1 MSLSKANT
9 KPRRVLKI
17 AGLTLGGL
25 IAAMVIF
32 LVAVIVNDRL
42 QQPAP
47 PDPAVF
53 VAKAKLYDVH
63 IKRDT
68 FGVPHVFGPRDAD
81 VAFGLAFVHSEDD
94 FATLQQVALAAR
106 GQLAAHE
113 GPKGAV
119 ADYLVH
125 LLRVWETVNAKY
137 ESDLPADVRQV
148 LEAYADGV
156 NYYAALHPDQ
166 VMRGALPLTGK
177 DIAAGFVFK
186 TPFFFGLDR
195 ALLQLNSPEQGKD
208 KNKGGSKTALLSAPS
223 SLAASLS
230 LSNTRQDAF
239 LVTADALPI
248 GSNGVA
254 VSPLR
259 SADGATRLLV
269 NSHQPYTGPVSWYEA
284 VLESGQGWHVA
295 GGFFPGS
302 PFMLHGHNQHLGWA
316 NTVNDPDLID
326 VYKLTINPANP
337 NQYQMDGQWRDFEKS
352 DAKIRVKIWGPLIWT
367 IHREVLYAAHGPVLK
382 TDHGVFAIRYAGMGE
397 VRLPLEYYRLNKA
410 ANLTEWRA
418 AMALEAIPSLN
429 FVYADEKGNI
439 GYVYNGLFPM
449 RKEESGLDWQ
459 DTVPGNRSDLIWQ
472 RYLSFDKIPQI
483 WDPPGGFVFNS
494 NNTPFRAA
502 APGDDLK
509 PEDFLP
515 SLGIQSNM
523 TNRAW
528 RALETYGADRHITAK
543 SFRAYKY
550 DLNYSSRSDLAEL
563 VDEAVNLGR
572 VRNAGSGSRDDD
584 DLQQAQEILKRW
596 DHRTNVAN
604 RNAALAILM
613 AEPLLRNR
621 IVVKGEPQPPT
632 QNQIVASLHDAAQTL
647 KTHFGRLDPEWG
659 EVNRLRRGKLNLAID
674 GGPDIY
680 RAVYGLKQPDGT
692 LTAAGGDTFIM
703 FVTWD
708 KEGKLSSESIHQF
721 GSATLSEASR
731 HYADQSPMFVAMKA
745 KPVLFTQGQLAG
757 RIEADYRPGER

>member
-1 MSLSKANT
+1 
-9 KPRRVLKI
+9 
-17 AGLTLGGL
+17 
-25 IAAMVIF
+25 
-32 LVAVIVNDRL
+32 
-42 QQPAP
+42 
-47 PDPAVF
+47 
-53 VAKAKLYDVH
+53 
-63 IKRDT
+63 
-68 FGVPHVFGPRDAD
+68 
-81 VAFGLAFVHSEDD
+81 
-94 FATLQQVALAAR
+94 
-106 GQLAAHE
+106 
-113 GPKGAV
+113 
-119 ADYLVH
+119 
-125 LLRVWETVNAKY
+125 
-137 ESDLPADVRQV
+137 
-148 LEAYADGV
+148 
-156 NYYAALHPDQ
+156 
-166 VMRGALPLTGK
+166 
-177 DIAAGFVFK
+177 
-186 TPFFFGLDR
+186 
-195 ALLQLNSPEQGKD
+195 
-208 KNKGGSKTALLSAPS
+208 
-223 SLAASLS
+223 
-230 LSNTRQDAF
+230 
-239 LVTADALPI
+239 
-248 GSNGVA
+248 
-254 VSPLR
+254 
-259 SADGATRLLV
+259 
-269 NSHQPYTGPVSWYEA
+269 
-284 VLESGQGWHVA
+284 
-295 GGFFPGS
+295 
-302 PFMLHGHNQHLGWA
+302 
-316 NTVNDPDLID
+316 
-326 VYKLTINPANP
+326 
-337 NQYQMDGQWRDFEKS
+337 
-352 DAKIRVKIWGPLIWT
+352 
-367 IHREVLYAAHGPVLK
+367 VLK

-410 ANLTEWRA
+410 ANLMEWRA

-483 WDPPGGFVFNS
+483 WDPPGGLVFNS

-528 RALETYGADRHITAK
+528 RALETYGADRHITAE

-621 IVVKGEPQPPT
+621 IVVKGKPQPPT
-632 QNQIVASLHDAAQTL
+632 QNQIVTSVHDAIQTL

-731 HYADQSPMFVAMKA
+731 HYADQSPMFVAMKV

-757 RIEADYRPGER
+757 HIEADYRPGER